1 MPAIPKSIAQHMA
14 DGTYRADRMGDRIY
28 ADPIGDIGEPP
39 ADMPAHGMRLW
50 HDVAQSLSQ
59 SLGQGDRAVL
69 EGMAR
74 WWCILLDELRAVT
87 RAGDDRE
94 RQKAVGNA
102 GTATRA
108 FMSMANAIGA
118 TPIARQRLRGAAADA
133 PEDDL
138 LALRRE
144 TA

>member
-1 MPAIPKSIAQHMA
+1 
-14 DGTYRADRMGDRIY
+14 MGDEAA
-28 ADPIGDIGEPP
+28 ADSLNTPDRQPNRETLDSGLLVASIVASEYI
-39 ADMPAHGMRLW
+39 ALTANQRSYLTL
-50 HDVAQSLSQ
+50 VAAAQSLPLTANLKAE
-59 SLGQGDRAVL
+59 LGAIFG
-69 EGMAR
+69 
-74 WWCILLDELRAVT
+74 
-87 RAGDDRE
+87 
-94 RQKAVGNA
+94 A